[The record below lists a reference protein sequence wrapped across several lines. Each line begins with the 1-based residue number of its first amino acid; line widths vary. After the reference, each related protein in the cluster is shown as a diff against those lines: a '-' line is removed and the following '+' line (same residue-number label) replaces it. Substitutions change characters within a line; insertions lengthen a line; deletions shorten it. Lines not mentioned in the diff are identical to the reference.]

1 MENYPIMK
9 RLLALGAL
17 SLAIAGCT
25 QSSGAIMRGASSP
38 PSPLALAPA
47 RSNRDT
53 IIQGAAT
60 APSADPAASAPV
72 VAQLSR

>member
-1 MENYPIMK
+1 MK

-25 QSSGAIMRGASSP
+25 QTSGAVMRGASSP
-38 PSPLALAPA
+38 PSPLAIAPA
-47 RSNRDT
+47 SANRDT

-60 APSADPAASAPV
+60 APTSDPAASPPV